1 MNDRVKDNLP
11 AGAQQDTTANEGEV
25 LEWVS
30 HPFKRSLSKSVGV
43 SAVIL
48 MFAILVWIGT
58 DSVFFTSLSLVVLVM
73 ALSKFF
79 LPTGYKLTEQK
90 IHVKS
95 LTHTMVKEWKVYR
108 SYYPDKNGILLSTF
122 AGPSRLENFRG
133 LYLLFEGNRD
143 QVVAYVKARLTP
155 AESGLTERGTPV

>member
-1 MNDRVKDNLP
+1 MNDSVKDNLP
-11 AGAQQDTTANEGEV
+11 TNTVQESLENEGEV

-30 HPFKRSLSKSVGV
+30 HPLKRSLAKSAGV

-48 MFAILVWIGT
+48 LFAILVWTGT
-58 DSVFFTSLSLVVLVM
+58 DSIFFTSLSIVVLVM
-73 ALSKFF
+73 ALTKFF

-90 IHVKS
+90 IYVKS
-95 LTHTMVKEWKVYR
+95 FTHTLVKEWKIYR

-143 QVVAYVKARLTP
+143 QVIAYVKARLASPETP
-155 AESGLTERGTPV
+155 VAESSDLT